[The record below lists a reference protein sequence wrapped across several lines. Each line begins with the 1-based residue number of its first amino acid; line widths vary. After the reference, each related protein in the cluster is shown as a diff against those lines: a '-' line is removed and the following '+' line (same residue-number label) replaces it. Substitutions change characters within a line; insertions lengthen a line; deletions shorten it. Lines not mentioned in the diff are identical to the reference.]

1 MKKVNKI
8 LMFFAIIAFVLS
20 NSYIYAGVTDVTG
33 GSGVTVKTTVRDN
46 YTDFQVANDIILE
59 KDKDFIIDFTKEDNL
74 SKALSALADLEKTVY
89 YKIIEGSKASLLQ
102 TENISEAV
110 IKIVGNK
117 EKNQAIMTL
126 INTDK
131 NKTYNLDFM

>member
-74 SKALSALADLEKTVY
+74 
-89 YKIIEGSKASLLQ
+89 
-102 TENISEAV
+102 
-110 IKIVGNK
+110 
-117 EKNQAIMTL
+117 
-126 INTDK
+126 
-131 NKTYNLDFM
+131 